1 MNSPRENRMGGE
13 KSLRENSEEYQHLK
27 CGDREKYLQRR
38 LRRSDERVA
47 WRGDKDMVKDDE
59 C

>member
-1 MNSPRENRMGGE
+1 MNSPRENRRRGE

-27 CGDREKYLQRR
+27 HGDTEKYLQRR
-38 LRRSDERVA
+38 LRRSDQRVA
-47 WRGDKDMVKDDE
+47 WRGDKGMVKDDE